1 MQYAIHMNDDP
12 RSQQV
17 SDNSDDEPQA
27 LDRLAQKGRK
37 KARHSKSEPA
47 GKTENP
53 DSLGHSESGRKGRSK
68 PSQGSKEAE
77 MGLEEDEE
85 ERYGAAHRPIEVDD
99 DGDIEIIE
107 DPSRGQAKTIHYRDT
122 LPSDLPNRDRHADQS
137 EESSHR
143 SRRTGTGRDTS
154 RERSAIKTTTS
165 DQRKKYWADKGPREE
180 RTPPP
185 PKASRTRKNGK
196 NQGESEKMED
206 FSNIQ
211 APATDAIEQN
221 ADFVSFF

>member
-12 RSQQV
+12 RSQHV

-27 LDRLAQKGRK
+27 LDRLAQKSRK
-37 KARHSKSEPA
+37 KAKSSKADSSR
-47 GKTENP
+47 KTETS
-53 DSLGHSESGRKGRSK
+53 DSLGSAGPNKKGRAK

-77 MGLEEDEE
+77 MGLDDDDD

-107 DPSRGQAKTIHYRDT
+107 DPSQGQAKTVHYRDT
-122 LPSDLPNRDRHADQS
+122 LLS
-137 EESSHR
+137 ESSTGGKHTDRSERYARRSGR
-143 SRRTGTGRDTS
+143 SRIDRDATPD
-154 RERSAIKTTTS
+154 SAPKTTTS
-165 DQRKKYWADKGPREE
+165 DQRKKYWADKGPREAN
-180 RTPPP
+180 TPPP
-185 PKASRTRKNGK
+185 AKASKARKNGK
-196 NQGESEKMED
+196 SQADSEKMED

-211 APATDAIEQN
+211 ASATDAIEQN